1 MNSARATLFFLGLSA
16 MLLYTVAAAC
26 ESPGPREEISVR
38 CPTSTAIVGEP
49 FGEMQVTW
57 TASEAM
63 VLPIQ
68 PMASSPDL
76 WVEIETPSGK
86 IGPYQKGDVLPS
98 LPERP
103 LFLVKAGD
111 RLQWTIGY
119 GDFSQSLCS
128 PGTYHIRFWYRV
140 NPAWWN
146 YKQLWKG
153 QVTSNEVTIR
163 IDQPT
168 GPDKVLWDRFRAA
181 VPNGSCWQ
189 FKNWI
194 ENHGGELLT
203 DFPSSTYAGYALLP
217 AGQCIPDPRVFV
229 TDLLSFD
236 SHAQKEPSSANQMS
250 ADKKRS
256 LEADQKRAD
265 QLTAYLKAR
274 PDFPRADCLKLELAG
289 RFAALERYQDAQCLC
304 EEILRNAPESE
315 AGKKAHRLLAYLQ
328 GKGWIKE

>member
-1 MNSARATLFFLGLSA
+1 MNSARATLFFFGLSA
-16 MLLYTVAAAC
+16 MLLYTVAATC
-26 ESPGPREEISVR
+26 QNPGPREEISVH

-49 FGEMQVTW
+49 FGEIQLTW

-76 WVEIETPSGK
+76 WVEIETPTGK
-86 IGPYQKGDVLPS
+86 IGPYQKGEVLPS

-153 QVTSNEVTIR
+153 QVASNEVTIR

-194 ENHGGELLT
+194 ENHGGELLK
-203 DFPSSTYAGYALLP
+203 DFPASTYAGYALWGTRPSMTDWKLE
-217 AGQCIPDPRVFV
+217 CLNDPDAALRRYGNVSQDQEV
-229 TDLLSFD
+229 CRKYIAS
-236 SHAQKEPSSANQMS
+236 AQ
-250 ADKKRS
+250 DT
-256 LEADQKRAD
+256 LRAYAKP
-265 QLTAYLKAR
+265 LGIFLNAH
-274 PDFPRADCLKLELAG
+274 PDFLYANDLRKRYAMCLGLTGCMPE
-289 RFAALERYQDAQCLC
+289 ALDQV
-304 EEILRNAPESE
+304 
-315 AGKKAHRLLAYLQ
+315 RLLAQGQ
-328 GKGWIKE
+328 GKEADEAKAYLAAKGAK